1 MASIANT
8 IRNLPTVGRITALA
22 ALLAISTV
30 AVAVACRSADPTP
43 TAVPPA
49 PTATQAPAVPTS
61 TPAPTVTPAP
71 TRAPDPTVPS
81 VKIGTLLD
89 ATGDLAVYGPPIQK
103 AVDLAVKLVNDAG
116 GVNGAE
122 LEVIHRD
129 SGTSEQIATDAAS
142 ALVNVDGVG
151 GVVGSLSSGVTLAV
165 AQSQTVPSGVV
176 MISPASTSPA
186 LTTLND
192 NDFLYRTTVSDAL
205 QGVVLAQL
213 AHQLEFDNVATL
225 YINNPY
231 GEGLTRNFADKMQE
245 LGRNVS
251 QQVAIEGGQASY
263 LAELRRAASDGAQ
276 VLLAIAYPETA
287 GVFLREASESG
298 LFSQFLFVDG
308 TKSQDM
314 FNQLGL
320 DVFNGSFGTAP
331 GAPAGN
337 PNTRTFQDL
346 YSSGTDGDPSSLF
359 IAEGFDAAVL
369 LALAIEK
376 ADAADG
382 ASIKAAIRDV
392 ANPPGTKVGPGDI
405 ARALQLVRDGQ
416 DVDYVGAAGSQ
427 DFDTQGDVLN
437 TIEVWRV
444 VDGEITSTG
453 QFVNPGETI
462 SLPADAGTSGAMA
475 SADSPVRIGTLLD
488 ATGDLA
494 VFGPPI
500 QRAVDL
506 AVELVNEA
514 GGVNGSELQ
523 VVHRDSGTSEQI
535 ATDAA
540 SALVN
545 VDGVGGI
552 VGSLSSGVTLAVAQ
566 SQTIPGGVVMISPA
580 STSPALTTLNDN
592 DFLYRTTVS
601 DALQGVV
608 LAQLAHQLEYDNVAT
623 LYINNPYGEGL
634 TRNFAN
640 QMQELGRNVSQQVA
654 IEGGQASYLSELRR
668 AASSGAEVLLAI
680 AYPETAGVFLREAS
694 ESGLFSQFLF
704 VDGTKNQDMFDQLG
718 LDVFNGSYGT
728 APGAPAGNP
737 NTQTFRDLYDARTD
751 QDPSALFISEGFD
764 AAVLLA
770 LAIEKADAADG
781 ASIKA
786 ALRDVANPP
795 GTQVG
800 PGDIARALQLIRDGQ
815 DIDYV
820 GAAGSQD
827 FDANGDVL
835 NTIEVWRIDS
845 AGSITSTG
853 QFVNPGETIDIQ
865 ADGDGDKMTAS
876 DPARI
881 GTLLDAT
888 GDLATYGPPIQT
900 AVDLAVQ
907 LVNAAGGVNG
917 APLQVVH
924 RDSGTSEQIATD
936 AASALVNVDGIG
948 GIVGSLSSGVTL
960 AVARSQTIPGQAVMI
975 SPASTSP
982 AISVLDDNDF
992 LFRTTVSDALQGV
1005 VAAQLAHQL
1014 EYDNVATLYINNPYG
1029 EGLTRNFADAMKDLG
1044 RTVSEQ
1050 VAIEGGQASYLS
1062 ELRRAAG
1069 SGATVLMAIA
1079 YPETAGV
1086 FLREAIESGLFE
1098 QFLFVDGTKSQDMF
1112 DNFDAT
1118 AFEGAYGTAPGAPS
1132 ANPNTLTFKNLYASM
1147 TDGNPESPFISEGF
1161 DAAVLL
1167 ALAIELADSA
1177 DGPAIKAALRQVA
1190 NPPGTKVGPGDIA
1203 RALELIRS
1211 GQDIDYEGAA
1221 GSQDFDEQ
1229 GDVLNTIEIWQVVG
1243 GSITSTNQF
1252 VRPGQTIELGQ

>member
-1 MASIANT
+1 MAFIADK
-8 IRNLPTVGRITALA
+8 ISNLPTVGRIAALA
-22 ALLAISTV
+22 ALLAIATV
-30 AVAVACRSADPTP
+30 ALAVACRSADPTP

-49 PTATQAPAVPTS
+49 PTATQAPAAPTS

-71 TRAPDPTVPS
+71 TRAPDPSVPA
-81 VKIGTLLD
+81 VKIGTLMD
-89 ATGDLAVYGPPIQK
+89 ATGDLATYGPPIQT

-122 LEVIHRD
+122 LQAIHRD

-176 MISPASTSPA
+176 LISPASTSPA

-192 NDFLYRTTVSDAL
+192 NDYLYRTTVSDAL

-213 AHQLEFDNVATL
+213 AHQLNYDNVATL

-245 LGRNVS
+245 LGGIVS
-251 QQVAIEGGQASY
+251 QQVAIEGGQPSY
-263 LAELRRAASDGAQ
+263 LAELRRAAGDGAE

-287 GVFLREASESG
+287 GVFLREATESG

-308 TKSQDM
+308 TKSQAM
-314 FNQLGL
+314 FDDLGL

-337 PNTRTFQDL
+337 PNTATFQDL
-346 YSSGTDGDPSSLF
+346 YAANTDGDPSSPF
-359 IAEGFDAAVL
+359 ISEGFDAAVL

-382 ASIKAAIRDV
+382 ASIKAALRDV

-416 DVDYVGAAGSQ
+416 DIDYVGAAGSQ
-427 DFDTQGDVLN
+427 DFDAQGDVLN

-444 VDGEITSTG
+444 VDGAITSTG
-453 QFVNPGETI
+453 QFVNPNETI
-462 SLPADAGTSGAMA
+462 NLPADTGGAMMGG
-475 SADSPVRIGTLLD
+475 SLTTRIGTLLD
-488 ATGDLA
+488 ATGDLSS
-494 VFGPPI
+494 FGPPI
-500 QRAVDL
+500 QKAVDL
-506 AVELVNEA
+506 AVQLVNDA
-514 GGVNGSELQ
+514 GGVNGVELE

-545 VDGVGGI
+545 IDGVGGI
-552 VGSLSSGVTLAVAQ
+552 VGSLSSGVTLAVAR
-566 SQTIPGGVVMISPA
+566 SQTIPGGVVLISPA
-580 STSPALTTLNDN
+580 STSPALSTLNDN
-592 DFLYRTTVS
+592 DLLYRTTVS

-640 QMQELGRNVSQQVA
+640 QMQEFGRNVSQQVA
-654 IEGGQASYLSELRR
+654 IEGGQPSYLSELRR

-694 ESGLFSQFLF
+694 ESGLFSKFLF
-704 VDGTKNQDMFDQLG
+704 VDGTKNQDMFSDLG
-718 LDVFNGSYGT
+718 LDTFNGSYGT

-737 NTQTFRDLYDARTD
+737 NTQTFKELYATRTD
-751 QDPSALFISEGFD
+751 QNPESLFISEGFD

-815 DIDYV
+815 DVDYV

-827 FDANGDVL
+827 FDAQGDVL

-845 AGSITSTG
+845 SGSIVSTN
-853 QFVNPGETIDIQ
+853 QFVNPGETIDIS
-865 ADGDGDKMTAS
+865 ADPDGDKMTAS
-876 DPARI
+876 GPARI

-888 GDLATYGPPIQT
+888 GGLATYGPPIQT

-917 APLQVVH
+917 TELQVVH

-936 AASALVNVDGIG
+936 AASALVNIDGIG

-960 AVARSQTIPGQAVMI
+960 AVAQSQTIPGRAVMI

-982 AISVLDDNDF
+982 TLSILDDNDF

-1014 EYDNVATLYINNPYG
+1014 DFDNVATLYINNPYG
-1029 EGLTRNFADAMKDLG
+1029 EGLTRNFADAMKDRG

-1050 VAIEGGQASYLS
+1050 VAIESGQPSYLA

-1079 YPETAGV
+1079 YPESAGV
-1086 FLREAIESGLFE
+1086 FLREAVESGLFE
-1098 QFLFVDGTKSQDMF
+1098 QFLFVDGTKSQEMF
-1112 DNFDAT
+1112 DELGGT
-1118 AFEGAYGTAPGAPS
+1118 AFEGAYGTAPGAP
-1132 ANPNTLTFKNLYASM
+1132 ATNPNTQTFKELYSSM
-1147 TDGNPESPFISEGF
+1147 TEGNPEALFISEGF

-1177 DGPAIKAALRQVA
+1177 DGPAIKDALRRVA
-1190 NPPGTKVGPGDIA
+1190 NPPGTQVGPGDIA

-1229 GDVLNTIEIWQVVG
+1229 GDVLNTIEIWRVVG
-1243 GSITSTNQF
+1243 GDITSTNQF
-1252 VRPGQTIELGQ
+1252 VKPGQDIDLGQ